1 MGYLPNDI
9 DHLDDDNGFPIWRYS
24 NKALETRY
32 VSEVTHLKKYDTNHI
47 CMRNPRICNIS
58 ASFLIDKSHLAHEKD
73 VLCNLHGHW
82 KLSKT
87 KKFNFCIDRGSLFK
101 VSVNTVLPKGVALSA
116 ARSMYYDRFRKD
128 FYKVLVSIDGSS
140 IAYLQY
146 YLDNDAKKV
155 IAFIRTKLSVVE
167 KNRNSGKLP
176 KTIVSN
182 VLQESDGFEGVQGQN
197 DLVRNRPQTY
207 NAKSRVK
214 EEKDEVVK
222 VMDLY
227 KRERKSEVHFI
238 REINLAPEVSE
249 FVSTEQ
255 QLIDI
260 DRFCTKTSHYFILG
274 FDATNN
280 IGSYY
285 VTIST

>member
-1 MGYLPNDI
+1 
-9 DHLDDDNGFPIWRYS
+9 
-24 NKALETRY
+24 
-32 VSEVTHLKKYDTNHI
+32 
-47 CMRNPRICNIS
+47 
-58 ASFLIDKSHLAHEKD
+58 
-73 VLCNLHGHW
+73 
-82 KLSKT
+82 
-87 KKFNFCIDRGSLFK
+87 
-101 VSVNTVLPKGVALSA
+101 
-116 ARSMYYDRFRKD
+116 MYYDRYRKD

-140 IAYLQY
+140 IVYLQY
-146 YLDNDAKKV
+146 YLDSDERSIVAKEPYGNAKKV
-155 IAFIRTKLSVVE
+155 IAFIRTKPSAVE
-167 KNRNSGKLP
+167 KNKNSGKLP

-197 DLVRNRPQTY
+197 DLVRNRQQTY

-238 REINLAPEVSE
+238 REINLASEVSV

-260 DRFCTKTSHYFILG
+260 ERFCTKTSHYFILG